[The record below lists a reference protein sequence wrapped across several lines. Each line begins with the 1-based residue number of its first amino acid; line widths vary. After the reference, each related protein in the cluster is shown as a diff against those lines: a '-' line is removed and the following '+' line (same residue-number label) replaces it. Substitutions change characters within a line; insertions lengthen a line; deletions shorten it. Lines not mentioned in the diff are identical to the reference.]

1 MSVLTRRVPFVLLKA
16 LGMNHYQS
24 LIGIVIILLISIAV
38 SDNRSNIDYKN
49 LLKGLLFQFLLAL
62 ILLKVPF
69 IQSFLGSLNESVLQL
84 QKATQAGTSLV
95 FGYLGGGPLPFEEKT
110 PGMSFILGLQALP
123 MILIFSALS
132 SLLYYWRVLPLVI
145 GAFAWLL
152 GKVLNVTGATSFASI
167 ATVFV
172 GIVEAPL
179 LIRPYLSGLSK
190 AELFVVMSTGMSTIS
205 GTVLVIYASFLQNAV
220 PHVVTHLIIA
230 SLISAP
236 GAIVLSLVAV
246 PKEVLFETPPSKLDD
261 ADLQGHGLKS
271 YIKALLHTTDAHKK
285 YQSTMDAISDGTF
298 QGMKLLASVIAMLI
312 VLVALVSLGNS
323 ILQLLPDMN
332 GSALTIQR
340 IIGWIMQPFSWTL
353 GIEWRDTAV
362 AGQLMG
368 EKLVLNEF
376 IAYLDLSK
384 LSTDA
389 ISEHSRVLLTYL
401 LCGFANFGSLGIV
414 IAGMGSMA
422 PERQREIVLM
432 GAKSLLIG
440 TLSTCL
446 SAAMIGLLLF

>member
-1 MSVLTRRVPFVLLKA
+1 ME
-16 LGMNHYQS
+16 NYQS
-24 LIGIVIILLISIAV
+24 LIGVSLILLITIGV
-38 SDNRSNIDYKN
+38 SENRARIDYKS
-49 LLKGLLFQFLLAL
+49 LAKGLLFQFVLAL
-62 ILLKVPF
+62 ALLKIPF
-69 IQSFLGSLNESVLQL
+69 IQSCLGTLNQSVLEL

-95 FGYLGGGPLPFEEKT
+95 FGYLGGGPLPFEEKS
-110 PGMSFILGLQALP
+110 PGMSFVLGLQALP
-123 MILIFSALS
+123 LILIFSALS
-132 SLLYYWRVLPLVI
+132 ALLYYWRVLPVLI
-145 GAFAWLL
+145 GCFAWLL
-152 GKVLNVTGATSFASI
+152 GKILNVSGATSFASI

-179 LIRPYLSGLSK
+179 LIRPYLSGLSRS
-190 AELFVVMSTGMSTIS
+190 ELFVVMSTGMSTIS
-205 GTVLVIYASFLQNAV
+205 GTVLVIYASFLQNSV

-236 GAIVLSLVAV
+236 GAIVLSLVAI
-246 PKEVLFETPPSKLDD
+246 PKDPWPHSSSTEAES
-261 ADLQGHGLKS
+261 HGLQTHGLIES
-271 YIKALLHTTDAHKK
+271 TDQHRK
-285 YQSTMDAISDGTF
+285 YQSTMDAISDGTY
-298 QGMKLLASVIAMLI
+298 QGMRLLASVIAMLI

-323 ILQLLPDMN
+323 ILQLLPLWD

-340 IIGWIMQPFSWTL
+340 VIGWVMQPFSWTL
-353 GIEWRDTAV
+353 GIEWKDTQI

-368 EKLVLNEF
+368 TKLVLNEF

-384 LSTDA
+384 LDPNA
-389 ISEHSRVLLTYL
+389 MSEHSRVLMTYL

-422 PERQREIVLM
+422 PDRQRDIVQM

-446 SAAMIGLLLF
+446 SAAMIALLLFI

>member
-1 MSVLTRRVPFVLLKA
+1 MQ
-16 LGMNHYQS
+16 NYQS
-24 LIGIVIILLISIAV
+24 LIGIAIILLIAIGV
-38 SDNRSNIDYKN
+38 SEDRSRIDYKS
-49 LLKGLLFQFLLAL
+49 LGKGLLFQFVLAL
-62 ILLKVPF
+62 VLLKVPF
-69 IQSFLGSLNESVLQL
+69 IQNFLGSLNQSVLEL

-95 FGYLGGGPLPFEEKT
+95 FGYLGGGPLPFEEKS

-132 SLLYYWRVLPLVI
+132 ALLYYWRVLPLVI
-145 GAFAWLL
+145 GCFAWLL
-152 GKVLNVTGATSFASI
+152 GRVLNVTGATSFASI

-179 LIRPYLSGLSK
+179 LIRPYLTGLSK

-205 GTVLVIYASFLQNAV
+205 GTVLVIYASFLQSTV
-220 PHVVTHLIIA
+220 PNVVTHLIIA

-236 GAIVLSLVAV
+236 GAIVLSLVAI
-246 PKEVLFETPPSKLDD
+246 PKMPLFESPPSSLQGHDI
-261 ADLQGHGLKS
+261 QGHGLRS

-323 ILQLLPDMN
+323 ILQLFPYLESSP
-332 GSALTIQR
+332 LTIPR
-340 IIGWIMQPFSWTL
+340 VIGWVMQPFSWTL
-353 GIEWRDTAV
+353 GIEWKDTQI

-368 EKLVLNEF
+368 TKLVLNEF

-384 LSTDA
+384 LDPNA

-414 IAGMGSMA
+414 IAGIGSMA
-422 PERQREIVLM
+422 PDRQKEIVQM

>member
-1 MSVLTRRVPFVLLKA
+1 MD
-16 LGMNHYQS
+16 HYQS
-24 LIGIVIILLISIAV
+24 LIGIGIILLICVGV
-38 SDNRSNIDYKN
+38 SENRSQIDYKG
-49 LLKGLLFQFLLAL
+49 LVKGLLFQFALAL
-62 ILLKVPF
+62 ILLKVAF
-69 IQSFLGSLNESVLQL
+69 IQNALGSLNESVLQL

-132 SLLYYWRVLPLVI
+132 SLLYYWRILPLVI
-145 GAFAWLL
+145 GFFAWLL
-152 GKVLNVTGATSFASI
+152 GKVLNVGGATSFASI

-179 LIRPYLSGLSK
+179 LIRPYLVGLSK

-205 GTVLVIYASFLQNAV
+205 GTVLVIYASFLQNSV

-236 GAIVLSLVAV
+236 GAVVLSLLAV
-246 PKEVLFETPPSKLDD
+246 PRDPHSKTDPSKPGDH
-261 ADLQGHGLKS
+261 DLQGSGLKS
-271 YIKALLHTTDAHKK
+271 YILALLRTTDSHKK

-298 QGMKLLASVIAMLI
+298 QGMRLLASVIAMLI

-323 ILQLLPDMN
+323 ILQLLPEID

-340 IIGWIMQPFSWTL
+340 LMGWVMQPFSWTL
-353 GIEWRDTAV
+353 GIEWKDTQI

-376 IAYLDLSK
+376 IAYLDLSQ
-384 LSTDA
+384 LSPDA

-414 IAGMGSMA
+414 IAGIASMA
-422 PERQREIVLM
+422 PERQREVVQM

-446 SAAMIGLLLF
+446 SAAMIDLLLY

>member
-1 MSVLTRRVPFVLLKA
+1 ME
-16 LGMNHYQS
+16 NYQS
-24 LIGIVIILLISIAV
+24 LIGVSLILLITIGV
-38 SDNRSNIDYKN
+38 SENRARIDYKS
-49 LLKGLLFQFLLAL
+49 LAKGLLFQFVLAL
-62 ILLKVPF
+62 ALLKIPF
-69 IQSFLGSLNESVLQL
+69 IQSCLGTLNQSVLEL

-95 FGYLGGGPLPFEEKT
+95 FGYLGGGPLPFEEKS
-110 PGMSFILGLQALP
+110 PSMSFVLGLQALP
-123 MILIFSALS
+123 LILIFSALS
-132 SLLYYWRVLPLVI
+132 ALLYYWRVLPVLI
-145 GAFAWLL
+145 GCFAWLL
-152 GKVLNVTGATSFASI
+152 GKILNVSGATSFASI

-179 LIRPYLSGLSK
+179 LIRPYLSGLSRS
-190 AELFVVMSTGMSTIS
+190 ELFVVMSTGMSTIS
-205 GTVLVIYASFLQNAV
+205 GTVLVIYASFLQNSV

-236 GAIVLSLVAV
+236 GAIVLSLVAI
-246 PKEVLFETPPSKLDD
+246 PKDPSPESSSTE
-261 ADLQGHGLKS
+261 AESHGLQNHGLRA
-271 YIKALLHTTDAHKK
+271 YISALIESTDQHRK
-285 YQSTMDAISDGTF
+285 YQSTMDAISDGTY
-298 QGMKLLASVIAMLI
+298 QGMRLLASVIAMLI

-323 ILQLLPDMN
+323 ILQLLPLWD

-340 IIGWIMQPFSWTL
+340 VIGWVMQPFSWTL
-353 GIEWRDTAV
+353 GIEWKDTQI

-368 EKLVLNEF
+368 TKLVLNEF

-384 LSTDA
+384 LDPNA
-389 ISEHSRVLLTYL
+389 MSEHSRVLMTYL

-422 PERQREIVLM
+422 PDRQRDIVQM

-446 SAAMIGLLLF
+446 SAAMIALLLFI

>member
-1 MSVLTRRVPFVLLKA
+1 MQ
-16 LGMNHYQS
+16 NYQS
-24 LIGIVIILLISIAV
+24 LIGIAIILLIAIGV
-38 SDNRSNIDYKN
+38 SEDRSRIDYKS
-49 LLKGLLFQFLLAL
+49 LGKGLLFQFVLAL
-62 ILLKVPF
+62 ALLKVPF
-69 IQSFLGSLNESVLQL
+69 IQNFLGSLNQSVLEL

-95 FGYLGGGPLPFEEKT
+95 FGYLGGGPLPFEEKS

-132 SLLYYWRVLPLVI
+132 ALLYYWRVLPLVI
-145 GAFAWLL
+145 GCFAWLL
-152 GKVLNVTGATSFASI
+152 GRVLNVTGATSFASI

-179 LIRPYLSGLSK
+179 LIRPYLTGLSK

-205 GTVLVIYASFLQNAV
+205 GTVLVIYASFLQSTV
-220 PHVVTHLIIA
+220 PNVVTHLIIA

-236 GAIVLSLVAV
+236 GAIVLSLVAI
-246 PKEVLFETPPSKLDD
+246 PKMPLFESPPSSLQGHVI
-261 ADLQGHGLKS
+261 QGHGLRS

-323 ILQLLPDMN
+323 ILQLFPYLESSP
-332 GSALTIQR
+332 LTIQR
-340 IIGWIMQPFSWTL
+340 VIGWVMQPFSWTL
-353 GIEWRDTAV
+353 GIEWKDTQI

-368 EKLVLNEF
+368 TKLVLNEF

-384 LSTDA
+384 LAPNA

-414 IAGMGSMA
+414 IAGIGSMA
-422 PERQREIVLM
+422 PDRQKEIVQM

>member
-1 MSVLTRRVPFVLLKA
+1 MFIFEDSMMEQF
-16 LGMNHYQS
+16 QS
-24 LIGIVIILLISIAV
+24 LIGVGVILLICIAA
-38 SDNRSNIDYKN
+38 SEDRSRIDFIR
-49 LLKGLLFQFLLAL
+49 LGKGLIFQFVLAL
-62 ILLKVPF
+62 VLLKVPF
-69 IQSFLGSLNESVLQL
+69 IQNALGALNESVLQL

-110 PGMSFILGLQALP
+110 PGMSFVLGFQALP

-132 SLLYYWRVLPLVI
+132 SLLYYWRILPLII

-152 GKVLNVTGATSFASI
+152 SKVLNVGGATSFASI

-179 LIRPYLSGLSK
+179 LIRPYLGALSRT
-190 AELFVVMSTGMSTIS
+190 ELFVVMSTGMSTIS
-205 GTVLVIYASFLQNAV
+205 GTVLVIYASFLQTSV

-236 GAIVLSLVAV
+236 GAIVLSLMVI
-246 PKEVLFETPPSKLDD
+246 PKMPLFEVPPSKLKEHGIE
-261 ADLQGHGLKS
+261 GHGLKS
-271 YIKALLHTTDAHKK
+271 YVKSLMHTTDAHKK

-312 VLVALVSLGNS
+312 VLVALVSMANS
-323 ILQLLPDMN
+323 LLLLLPEAN
-332 GSALTIQR
+332 GAPLTIQR
-340 IIGWIMQPFSWTL
+340 VFGWFMQPFSWSL
-353 GIEWRDTAV
+353 GVEWKDTQI

-368 EKLVLNEF
+368 EKLALNEF

-384 LSTDA
+384 LGTDA
-389 ISEHSRVLLTYL
+389 ISEHSRILLTYL

-414 IAGMGSMA
+414 IAGIGSMA
-422 PERQREIVLM
+422 PQRQNDVVQM
-432 GAKSLLIG
+432 GLKSLLVG
-440 TLSTCL
+440 TLATCL
-446 SAAMIGLLLF
+446 SAAIINLLIG

>member
-1 MSVLTRRVPFVLLKA
+1 
-16 LGMNHYQS
+16 MNHYQS
-24 LIGIVIILLISIAV
+24 LLGIGIILMVCVGV
-38 SDNRSNIDYKN
+38 SENRSQIDYKA
-49 LLKGLLFQFLLAL
+49 LAKGLLFQFALAL
-62 ILLKVPF
+62 LLIKVTF
-69 IQSFLGSLNESVLQL
+69 IQNALGSLNESVLQL

-95 FGYLGGGPLPFEEKT
+95 FGYLGGAPLPFEEKS

-132 SLLYYWRVLPLVI
+132 ALLYYWRILPLII
-145 GAFAWLL
+145 GFFAWLL
-152 GKVLNVTGATSFASI
+152 GKVLHVSGATSFASI

-179 LIRPYLSGLSK
+179 LIRPYLAGLSK

-205 GTVLVIYASFLQNAV
+205 GTVLVIYASFLQDSV
-220 PHVVTHLIIA
+220 PNVVTHLIVA

-236 GAIVLSLVAV
+236 GAVVLSLLAV
-246 PKEVLFETPPSKLDD
+246 PKEPLLETTPSKRDEH
-261 ADLQGHGLKS
+261 DLQDQGLGA
-271 YIKALLHTTDAHKK
+271 YIQALLKTTHAHRK

-298 QGMKLLASVIAMLI
+298 QGMRLLASVIAMLI

-323 ILQLLPDMN
+323 ILQLLPEID

-340 IIGWIMQPFSWTL
+340 LMGWVMQPFSWSL
-353 GIEWRDTAV
+353 GIEWKDTPI

-384 LSTDA
+384 LSSNA
-389 ISEHSRVLLTYL
+389 ISEHSRILLTYL

-414 IAGMGSMA
+414 IAGIASMA
-422 PERQREIVLM
+422 PERQKEVVQM

-446 SAAMIGLLLF
+446 SAAMINLLLF

>member
-1 MSVLTRRVPFVLLKA
+1 ME
-16 LGMNHYQS
+16 NYQS
-24 LIGIVIILLISIAV
+24 LIGVSLILLITIGV
-38 SDNRSNIDYKN
+38 SENRARIDYKS
-49 LLKGLLFQFLLAL
+49 LAKGLLFQFVLAL
-62 ILLKVPF
+62 ALLKIPF
-69 IQSFLGSLNESVLQL
+69 IQSCLGTLNQSVLEL

-95 FGYLGGGPLPFEEKT
+95 FGYLGGGPLPFEEKS
-110 PGMSFILGLQALP
+110 PGMSFVLGLQALP
-123 MILIFSALS
+123 LILIFSALS
-132 SLLYYWRVLPLVI
+132 ALLYYWRVLPVLI
-145 GAFAWLL
+145 CCFAWLL
-152 GKVLNVTGATSFASI
+152 GKILNVSGATSFASI

-179 LIRPYLSGLSK
+179 LIRPYLSGLSRS
-190 AELFVVMSTGMSTIS
+190 ELFVVMSTGMSTIS
-205 GTVLVIYASFLQNAV
+205 GTVLVIYASFLQNSV

-236 GAIVLSLVAV
+236 GAIVLSLVAI
-246 PKEVLFETPPSKLDD
+246 PKDPWPHSSSTEAES
-261 ADLQGHGLKS
+261 HGLQNHGLRA
-271 YIKALLHTTDAHKK
+271 YISALIESTDQHRK
-285 YQSTMDAISDGTF
+285 YQSTMDAISDGTY
-298 QGMKLLASVIAMLI
+298 QGMRLLASVIAMLI

-323 ILQLLPDMN
+323 ILQLLPLWD

-340 IIGWIMQPFSWTL
+340 VIGWVMQPFSWTL
-353 GIEWRDTAV
+353 GIEWKDTQI

-368 EKLVLNEF
+368 TKLVLNEF

-384 LSTDA
+384 LDPNA
-389 ISEHSRVLLTYL
+389 MSEHSRVLMTYL

-422 PERQREIVLM
+422 PDRQRDIVQM

-446 SAAMIGLLLF
+446 SAAMIALLLFI

>member
-1 MSVLTRRVPFVLLKA
+1 
-16 LGMNHYQS
+16 MNHYQS
-24 LIGIVIILLISIAV
+24 VIGIGIILMICIGV
-38 SDNRSNIDYKN
+38 SDNRSQIDYKG
-49 LLKGLLFQFLLAL
+49 LIKGLLFQFALAL
-62 ILLKVPF
+62 LLLKVAF
-69 IQSFLGSLNESVLQL
+69 IQDALGSLNESVLQL

-95 FGYLGGGPLPFEEKT
+95 FGYLGGGPLPFEEKS

-132 SLLYYWRVLPLVI
+132 SLLYYWRVLPLII
-145 GAFAWLL
+145 GFFAWLL
-152 GKVLNVTGATSFASI
+152 GKVLNVSGATSFASI

-179 LIRPYLSGLSK
+179 LIRPYLNGLSK

-205 GTVLVIYASFLQNAV
+205 GTVLVIYASFLQNSV
-220 PHVVTHLIIA
+220 PNVVTHLIIA

-236 GAIVLSLVAV
+236 GAVVLSLIAV
-246 PKEVLFETPPSKLDD
+246 PKGLLFESAPSKLQDH
-261 ADLQGHGLKS
+261 DLQGHGLKS
-271 YIKALLHTTDAHKK
+271 YIKALLHTTQAHKK

-298 QGMKLLASVIAMLI
+298 QGMRLLASVIAMLI

-323 ILQLLPDMN
+323 ILQLLPNTD

-340 IIGWIMQPFSWTL
+340 LIGWVMQPFSWSL
-353 GIEWRDTAV
+353 GIEWKDTQV

-384 LSTDA
+384 LSSDA

-414 IAGMGSMA
+414 IAGIASMA
-422 PERQREIVLM
+422 PDRQKEVVQM

-446 SAAMIGLLLF
+446 SAAMINLMLF

>member
-1 MSVLTRRVPFVLLKA
+1 MQ
-16 LGMNHYQS
+16 NYQS
-24 LIGIVIILLISIAV
+24 LIGIAIILLITIGV
-38 SDNRSNIDYKN
+38 SENRSRIDYKS
-49 LLKGLLFQFLLAL
+49 LGKGLLFQFVLA
-62 ILLKVPF
+62 IVLLKVPF
-69 IQSFLGSLNESVLQL
+69 IQSFLGSLNQSVLEL

-95 FGYLGGGPLPFEEKT
+95 FGYLGGGPLPFDEKS
-110 PGMSFILGLQALP
+110 PGMSFVLGLQALP

-132 SLLYYWRVLPLVI
+132 ALLYYWRVLPLVI
-145 GAFAWLL
+145 GCFAWLL
-152 GKVLNVTGATSFASI
+152 GRVLNVTGATSFASI

-179 LIRPYLSGLSK
+179 LIRPYLNGLSK

-205 GTVLVIYASFLQNAV
+205 GTVLVIYASFLQSSV
-220 PHVVTHLIIA
+220 PNVVTHLIIA

-236 GAIVLSLVAV
+236 GAIVLSLVAM
-246 PKEVLFETPPSKLDD
+246 PKIPLFESQPSTLEDHD
-261 ADLQGHGLKS
+261 MQGHGLRS

-285 YQSTMDAISDGTF
+285 YQSTMDAISDGTY

-323 ILQLLPDMN
+323 ILQLLPYFD

-340 IIGWIMQPFSWTL
+340 IIGWVMQPFSWTL
-353 GIEWRDTAV
+353 GIEWKDTQI

-368 EKLVLNEF
+368 TKLVLNEF

-384 LSTDA
+384 LDPNA

-414 IAGMGSMA
+414 IAGIGSMA
-422 PERQREIVLM
+422 PDRQKEIVQM

>member
-1 MSVLTRRVPFVLLKA
+1 MQ
-16 LGMNHYQS
+16 NYQS
-24 LIGIVIILLISIAV
+24 LIGIAIILLITIGV
-38 SDNRSNIDYKN
+38 SENRSRIDYKS
-49 LLKGLLFQFLLAL
+49 LGKGLLFQFVLA
-62 ILLKVPF
+62 IVLLKVPF
-69 IQSFLGSLNESVLQL
+69 IQSFLGSLNQSVLEL

-95 FGYLGGGPLPFEEKT
+95 FGYLGGGPLPFDEKS
-110 PGMSFILGLQALP
+110 PGMSFVLGLQALP

-132 SLLYYWRVLPLVI
+132 ALLYYWRVLPLVI
-145 GAFAWLL
+145 GCFAWLL
-152 GKVLNVTGATSFASI
+152 GRVLNVTGATSFASI

-179 LIRPYLSGLSK
+179 LIRPYLNGLSK

-205 GTVLVIYASFLQNAV
+205 GTVLVIYASFLQSSV
-220 PHVVTHLIIA
+220 PNVVTHLIIA

-236 GAIVLSLVAV
+236 GAIVLSLVAM
-246 PKEVLFETPPSKLDD
+246 PKIPLFESQPSTLEDHD
-261 ADLQGHGLKS
+261 MQGHGLRS

-285 YQSTMDAISDGTF
+285 YQSTMDAISDGTY

-323 ILQLLPDMN
+323 ILQLLPYFD

-340 IIGWIMQPFSWTL
+340 IIGWVMQPFSWTL
-353 GIEWRDTAV
+353 GIEWKDTQI

-368 EKLVLNEF
+368 TKLVLNEF
-376 IAYLDLSK
+376 ITYLDLSK
-384 LSTDA
+384 LDPNA

-414 IAGMGSMA
+414 IAGIGSMA
-422 PERQREIVLM
+422 PDRQKEIVQM